1 MNNMR
6 MRYFDRIDGFERVDV
21 NKISKSNECEIC
33 LYCFFLNKGFN
44 FQPYVCSRCHDLLMM
59 SVKLKA
65 TILLYWK
72 LKTLVIVVL
81 LLELANVK
89 LYNYYKIVIWL
100 KKVDL

>member
-6 MRYFDRIDGFERVDV
+6 MPYFDRIDAFEGVDV
-21 NKISKSNECEIC
+21 NKISKSNESEIC

-59 SVKLKA
+59 SVKLKT

-81 LLELANVK
+81 LLELAKVNQ
-89 LYNYYKIVIWL
+89 YNYYKIVIWL
-100 KKVDL
+100 KVEL